1 MQQSTSHGIW
11 TGFTIDQCS
20 EGTGRS
26 QCNKS
31 NSGSFLGICLYHYSL
46 IACWCS
52 NPGLKTNFVI
62 GRVQRWVL
70 NTAPSRFHVKLISTT
85 QYWHF
90 PDTVAQNLQPT
101 IRCERYRSLQC
112 TDTTKSILKVLFVRT
127 YCKLYTC
134 VNKTFTTRKRWCV
147 EMFTEVSFFSF
158 FMFFIVLPFA
168 GYQCKQECFRND
180 LPGLQVIK
188 LHLFQHHL
196 VEQMCIA

>member
-20 EGTGRS
+20 EGTGRL
-26 QCNKS
+26 QGNKS
-31 NSGSFLGICLYHYSL
+31 NSGSFFGICLYLYSL

-70 NTAPSRFHVKLISTT
+70 NTARSRFHVKLIVTM

-90 PDTVAQNLQPT
+90 PDTVAQKLQPT
-101 IRCERYRSLQC
+101 IRCESYRSLQC
-112 TDTTKSILKVLFVRT
+112 MDTTKSILKVLFVRT

-134 VNKTFTTRKRWCV
+134 VNKTFTTRRQW
-147 EMFTEVSFFSF
+147 FS
-158 FMFFIVLPFA
+158 
-168 GYQCKQECFRND
+168 Q
-180 LPGLQVIK
+180 QV
-188 LHLFQHHL
+188 
-196 VEQMCIA
+196 C